1 MKHSSVKAQQESG
14 VSAPALEQVRK
25 GEAPGLSG
33 RARLQL
39 EPSLRANV
47 RGVMLMAVKDD
58 ISRTGTGPSRWHLT
72 E

>member
-1 MKHSSVKAQQESG
+1 M
-14 VSAPALEQVRK
+14 
-25 GEAPGLSG
+25 SG

-47 RGVMLMAVKDD
+47 RGVMLMAVKDG
-58 ISRTGTGPSRWHLT
+58 IPRTGTGPSRWHLT